1 MSHRFVFP
9 VVLFLFAGVLFIG
22 ACKDKSSES
31 GSEPKVEWPEK
42 PADGCPVSVQVLEV
56 LKVEGGEDSQG
67 PRARM
72 RVFNFSEK
80 KIERLSLSLKYK
92 DEKGTELKSFPH
104 TQIWPAG
111 VEGKKHETFKG
122 GMFMPKETKKVD
134 VVVKKVVFAGGDA
147 WEPSAKE

>member
-1 MSHRFVFP
+1 MSNRFVFP
-9 VVLFLFAGVLFIG
+9 AFLFLLVGALFG
-22 ACKDKSSES
+22 SACKDKSSES
-31 GSEPKVEWPEK
+31 GSEPKVDWPEK
-42 PADGCPVSVQVLEV
+42 PADGCPVSVKVLEV
-56 LKVEGGEDSQG
+56 LKAEGGEDSQG

-104 TQIWPAG
+104 TQIWPEG

-122 GMFMPKETKKVD
+122 GMFMPKETKDVD

-147 WEPSAKE
+147 WESPAKQ